1 MRPGAP
7 SCFGCVFEVL
17 SVRGVVLVVPVWAV
31 FSCAGGFAPPLPL
44 PCSLVAPPFVCLV
57 LCSGVV
63 VRVGALVRLA
73 VVLPPAVFA
82 PLAFAAPLPVAPLYG
97 AAALAGTTP
106 APLKFPGLAVA
117 ATAGFPWFT
126 EAN

>member
-1 MRPGAP
+1 LALRSGA
-7 SCFGCVFEVL
+7 
-17 SVRGVVLVVPVWAV
+17 
-31 FSCAGGFAPPLPL
+31 
-44 PCSLVAPPFVCLV
+44 
-57 LCSGVV
+57 V
-63 VRVGALVRLA
+63 VRADELVRLA

-82 PLAFAAPLPVAPLYG
+82 PLAFVTPLPVAPLYG

-106 APLKFPGLAVA
+106 APLKFPGFAVA

>member
-1 MRPGAP
+1 
-7 SCFGCVFEVL
+7 VL
-17 SVRGVVLVVPVWAV
+17 SVRGVVVCGVVACGVVPVWAV
-31 FSCAGGFAPPLPL
+31 FSCAGGFAPAFVVL
-44 PCSLVAPPFVCLV
+44 CSLVAPAFVCSV
-57 LCSGVV
+57 LCAGVV
-63 VRVGALVRLA
+63 LRAGALARVAAVLA
-73 VVLPPAVFA
+73 PAVFA
-82 PLAFAAPLPVAPLYG
+82 PLAFAAPFPVAPLYG